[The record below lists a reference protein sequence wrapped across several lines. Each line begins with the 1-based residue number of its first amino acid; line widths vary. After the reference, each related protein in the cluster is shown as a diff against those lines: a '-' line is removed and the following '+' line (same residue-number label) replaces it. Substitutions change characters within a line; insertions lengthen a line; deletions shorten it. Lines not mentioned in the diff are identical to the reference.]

1 MAHNGIDI
9 DQFILLTIYPTVTFF
24 IIGLIARK
32 FGFGDPLKYASQAS
46 SCVIFAIVYI
56 VAVPNGG
63 AHGLAAVLIL
73 FSGILFLMARR
84 HIMHPRGEEENLV
97 QSGESQTG
105 NQKGAVAKTNS
116 TSSSIPSPT
125 PPPAKET
132 AQDK

>member
-1 MAHNGIDI
+1 LTHNGIDI

-32 FGFGDPLKYASQAS
+32 FGFGEPLKYASQAA
-46 SCVIFAIVYI
+46 SCIIFAIAYI

-84 HIMHPRGEEENLV
+84 HIMHPRDEEENPV
-97 QSGESQTG
+97 QSEESQTG
-105 NQKGAVAKTNS
+105 NQKGAIAKTNS
-116 TSSSIPSPT
+116 SSSIPSPS
-125 PPPAKET
+125 ARET
-132 AQDK
+132 SQDK

>member
-1 MAHNGIDI
+1 MTHNGIDI

-32 FGFGDPLKYASQAS
+32 FGFGEPLKYASQAA
-46 SCVIFAIVYI
+46 SCIIFAIAYI

-84 HIMHPRGEEENLV
+84 YIMHPSGEEENLV

-105 NQKGAVAKTNS
+105 NQTGAIAKTNS
-116 TSSSIPSPT
+116 TSYTPSP
-125 PPPAKET
+125 PPTKET

>member
-1 MAHNGIDI
+1 MTHNGIDI
-9 DQFILLTIYPTVTFF
+9 DQFILLTVYPTVTFF

-32 FGFGDPLKYASQAS
+32 FGFGEPLKYASQAA
-46 SCVIFAIVYI
+46 SCIIFAIAYI

-97 QSGESQTG
+97 RD
-105 NQKGAVAKTNS
+105 QKGAIAKTNS
-116 TSSSIPSPT
+116 TSSTPT
-125 PPPAKET
+125 PPTKET

>member
-24 IIGLIARK
+24 VIGLIARK
-32 FGFGDPLKYASQAS
+32 FGFGEPLKYASQAA
-46 SCVIFAIVYI
+46 SCIIFAIAYI

-73 FSGILFLMARR
+73 FSGILFLMARKY
-84 HIMHPRGEEENLV
+84 IMHPGGEEENLV
-97 QSGESQTG
+97 RGEGSQTG
-105 NQKGAVAKTNS
+105 NQKGAIAKTNS

-125 PPPAKET
+125 PPPTKET

>member
-1 MAHNGIDI
+1 MTHNGIDI

-24 IIGLIARK
+24 IVGLIARK
-32 FGFGDPLKYASQAS
+32 FGFGEPLKYASQAA
-46 SCVIFAIVYI
+46 SCIIFAIAYI

-84 HIMHPRGEEENLV
+84 YIMHPSGEEENLV

-105 NQKGAVAKTNS
+105 NQTGAIAKTNS
-116 TSSSIPSPT
+116 TSYTPSP
-125 PPPAKET
+125 PPTKET

>member
-1 MAHNGIDI
+1 MTHNGIDI

-32 FGFGDPLKYASQAS
+32 FRISEPLKYASQAA
-46 SCVIFAIVYI
+46 SCIIFAIAYI

-84 HIMHPRGEEENLV
+84 YIMHPRGEEENRL
-97 QSGESQTG
+97 QNEEKPIG
-105 NQKGAVAKTNS
+105 NQEYTTAKTNTTPSS
-116 TSSSIPSPT
+116 TPT
-125 PPPAKET
+125 PNKET
-132 AQDK
+132 TLDL

>member
-1 MAHNGIDI
+1 LTHNGIDI

-24 IIGLIARK
+24 IVGLIARK
-32 FGFGDPLKYASQAS
+32 FGFGEPLKYASQAA
-46 SCVIFAIVYI
+46 SCIIFAIAYI

-84 HIMHPRGEEENLV
+84 YIMHPSGEEENLV

-105 NQKGAVAKTNS
+105 NQTGAIAKTNS
-116 TSSSIPSPT
+116 TSYTPSP
-125 PPPAKET
+125 PPTKET

>member
-1 MAHNGIDI
+1 MTHNGIDI

-32 FGFGDPLKYASQAS
+32 FGFGEPLKYASQAA
-46 SCVIFAIVYI
+46 SCIIFAVAYI

-73 FSGILFLMARR
+73 FSGILFLMARK
-84 HIMHPRGEEENLV
+84 HIMHPTDGEENPAQRE
-97 QSGESQTG
+97 ESQTG
-105 NQKGAVAKTNS
+105 NPKSATAKTNS
-116 TSSSIPSPT
+116 TSSTLT
-125 PPPAKET
+125 PPPTKGT